1 MEEINPMDLLR
12 SNLSRV
18 RIPEPTNRIYKQECC
33 VSFDSPRSEGGL
45 FVDMNTFL
53 AFGKDYVVWNYE
65 KTANPVYLHIK
76 QTKKLVPEDRP
87 SKKPTLLAIGVDG
100 GFDNN
105 EPEYEETYNIVI
117 LPNYVALPFPNVELP
132 EKVRLAVDAILM
144 AEGAERKEQVAA
156 WTADKK
162 LISAYAVDLRQ
173 IGNAVIPPSGW
184 KCSKCDKTE
193 NLWLNLTDGLIL
205 CGRRNWDGT
214 GGNNHAIEHYKETGY
229 PLAVKLGT
237 ITADLEAADVF
248 SYPEDDSVIDPHLA
262 EHLAYFGIDFSSL
275 QKTEMTTAERELDQN
290 TNFDWNRIQ
299 ESGQE
304 VEPICGPGYTGLV
317 NLGNSCYMAATMQ
330 VVFSTKS
337 FCRRY
342 YMDQSLKLA
351 FETAPADPTVDLNM
365 QLTKLAHGMLS
376 GKYSVPAS
384 EKQEGIPPRMFKA
397 VIAASHP
404 EFSTMRQQDALE
416 FFLHFLDQV
425 ERSNAV
431 KPELDPTKSF
441 KFGVEEQELEAFHK
455 NKAEKVSEGKDV
467 PSDEIVRPRVPLQAC
482 LANFAAPEEI
492 PEFYSTALN
501 AKTTAIKT
509 AGLTSFPD
517 YLVLH
522 MRKFV
527 MEAGWVPKKLDVY
540 IDVPDIIDISHMR
553 SKGLQ
558 PGEELLPESGPGG
571 EAESSQPVANEEIVA
586 QLVSMGFNQLHCQKA
601 AINTFNAG
609 VEEAMNWLLSHMD
622 DADIDAPISHGAQS
636 AEVAVDQSKVDTLIS
651 FGFQEDVARMALKAS
666 GGDIEKATDW
676 IFNNPNA
683 SASSDMDTT
692 TSSSSSV
699 PAPVDAGLPD
709 GGGRYRLFGIV
720 SHMGTSTQCGHY
732 VAHILKDG
740 RWVIFNDNKISP
752 VMENGF
758 DFHHEVEEPP
768 SKGVK
773 SVLSSPEVNMMMGS
787 DSEGM
792 DDVVDSSCRK
802 HKFGR
807 RKFSRYVKAVLFET
821 SLVKKMRNKKSE
833 HNGKAKSKK
842 NPKLPK
848 PNPRPMK
855 LLYLKPRTLLPFT
868 IFSPKLSSS
877 SLRKPSVLSFFSSIE
892 TQTKTQAF
900 CYGPSLHKGKIP
912 PETPF
917 QTQNQSTHQSE
928 EEDNL
933 IDEHKFTRIF
943 HLAALRIPSN
953 VCFALENR
961 LRGHLLN
968 WPRIKN
974 IARVPGDEIEE
985 EMMTLL
991 DKRKEDEE
999 DNAGTEGEHSDKGL
1013 EELPQAIK
1021 AVLLEE
1027 TREDGSS
1034 TIELVR
1040 CKLTLFYDYWP
1051 MNEVLEAL
1059 LPDGMII
1066 PSAFETVGHIAH
1078 LNLKDEHLPYKNV
1091 IAKVVLDKNKPQ
1103 IKTVV
1108 NKIDAIHNEYRTMQL
1123 EVLAGNRSLVTTVVE
1138 NGLRFHVDLAT
1149 VYWNSRLG
1157 TERQR
1162 LLSGFNRNDVICD
1175 VFSGVG
1181 PIAISAA
1188 KIVKR
1193 VYAND
1198 LNPFAVEYL
1207 ERNCVLNKLERR
1219 VKVFNMDGRRFIN
1232 AMFSSEKARSITHV
1246 VMNLPN
1252 DAAEFLDAFRGVYRG
1267 QPKDE
1272 ELNYPMIHVYGF
1284 SKARDPEFDFHERIR
1299 IALQEVAVNVD
1310 MHRVRL
1316 VAPGKWMLCASFIL
1330 PESVA
1335 FAESTLDM

>member
-18 RIPEPTNRIYKQECC
+18 RIPEPTN
-33 VSFDSPRSEGGL
+33 P
-45 FVDMNTFL
+45 
-53 AFGKDYVVWNYE
+53 FGKDYVVWNYE
-65 KTANPVYLHIK
+65 KTGNPVYLHIK

-162 LISAYAVDLRQ
+162 LVSAYAGDLRQ

-248 SYPEDDSVIDPHLA
+248 SYPEDDSVIDPLLA

-330 VVFSTKS
+330 VVFSTQS

-384 EKQEGIPPRMFKA
+384 EKDGTAVATDAKQEGIPPRMFKA

-404 EFSTMRQQDALE
+404 EFSTMRQQ
-416 FFLHFLDQV
+416 
-425 ERSNAV
+425 
-431 KPELDPTKSF
+431 
-441 KFGVEEQELEAFHK
+441 FGVEERILCSSGKVAYNKRVDNILSLNIPLHEATNKEELEAFHK

-492 PEFYSTALN
+492 PEFYSTALK
-501 AKTTAIKT
+501 AKTTAIKN

-636 AEVAVDQSKVDTLIS
+636 VEVAVDQSKVDTLIS

-692 TSSSSSV
+692 TSSSSV

-740 RWVIFNDNKISP
+740 RWVIFNDNKVGASI
-752 VMENGF
+752 
-758 DFHHEVEEPP
+758 
-768 SKGVK
+768 
-773 SVLSSPEVNMMMGS
+773 
-787 DSEGM
+787 
-792 DDVVDSSCRK
+792 
-802 HKFGR
+802 
-807 RKFSRYVKAVLFET
+807 
-821 SLVKKMRNKKSE
+821 
-833 HNGKAKSKK
+833 
-842 NPKLPK
+842 NP
-848 PNPRPMK
+848 
-855 LLYLKPRTLLPFT
+855 
-868 IFSPKLSSS
+868 
-877 SLRKPSVLSFFSSIE
+877 
-892 TQTKTQAF
+892 
-900 CYGPSLHKGKIP
+900 
-912 PETPF
+912 
-917 QTQNQSTHQSE
+917 
-928 EEDNL
+928 
-933 IDEHKFTRIF
+933 
-943 HLAALRIPSN
+943 
-953 VCFALENR
+953 
-961 LRGHLLN
+961 
-968 WPRIKN
+968 
-974 IARVPGDEIEE
+974 
-985 EMMTLL
+985 
-991 DKRKEDEE
+991 
-999 DNAGTEGEHSDKGL
+999 
-1013 EELPQAIK
+1013 
-1021 AVLLEE
+1021 
-1027 TREDGSS
+1027 
-1034 TIELVR
+1034 
-1040 CKLTLFYDYWP
+1040 
-1051 MNEVLEAL
+1051 
-1059 LPDGMII
+1059 
-1066 PSAFETVGHIAH
+1066 
-1078 LNLKDEHLPYKNV
+1078 
-1091 IAKVVLDKNKPQ
+1091 
-1103 IKTVV
+1103 
-1108 NKIDAIHNEYRTMQL
+1108 
-1123 EVLAGNRSLVTTVVE
+1123 
-1138 NGLRFHVDLAT
+1138 
-1149 VYWNSRLG
+1149 
-1157 TERQR
+1157 
-1162 LLSGFNRNDVICD
+1162 
-1175 VFSGVG
+1175 
-1181 PIAISAA
+1181 
-1188 KIVKR
+1188 
-1193 VYAND
+1193 
-1198 LNPFAVEYL
+1198 
-1207 ERNCVLNKLERR
+1207 
-1219 VKVFNMDGRRFIN
+1219 
-1232 AMFSSEKARSITHV
+1232 
-1246 VMNLPN
+1246 
-1252 DAAEFLDAFRGVYRG
+1252 
-1267 QPKDE
+1267 PKDMGY
-1272 ELNYPMIHVYGF
+1272 LYF
-1284 SKARDPEFDFHERIR
+1284 FERI
-1299 IALQEVAVNVD
+1299 N
-1310 MHRVRL
+1310 
-1316 VAPGKWMLCASFIL
+1316 G
-1330 PESVA
+1330 
-1335 FAESTLDM
+1335 